1 MGGMGEFAGTMA
13 KVVLH
18 TAVLYLFI
26 VLFIGLFSRRQTSE
40 IGPLELVVV
49 MLLGSAV
56 ETSLVAG
63 NTSLTA
69 GLVSALTLLLC
80 NRLISLVQRRSRRV
94 RKVMRGQP
102 VPLVYR
108 GQFLPYWLRGAGL
121 TEDDVRQGLRE
132 RGYEDVDGVRLAM
145 LEIDGTISVLPM
157 KS

>member
-1 MGGMGEFAGTMA
+1 MMLQFAGAMS
-13 KVVLH
+13 KVVVH
-18 TAVLYLFI
+18 SAILYLFI
-26 VLFIGLFSRRQTSE
+26 VLFIGLFGRRQTSE
-40 IGPLELVVV
+40 IGPLELVVI
-49 MLLGSAV
+49 MLIGSAV

-63 NTSLTA
+63 NTSLAA

-80 NRLISLVQRRSRRV
+80 NRLISLLERRSKRV
-94 RKVMRGQP
+94 RRVMRGQP

-108 GQFLPYWLRGAGL
+108 GQFLPHGLRRAGF
-121 TEDDVRQGLRE
+121 TEDDVRQGLRQ